1 MEYGQDIT
9 KILYEAGN
17 DGLTVKK
24 LAMHVY
30 NLRNGLFETVT
41 FGEVYKDTAKYVKRN
56 SKSAAG
62 MIEKA
67 EKWGHYRINKKARRS
82 VQLLIDFNIN
92 NAPDCEEPGKGAKP
106 EEDKSLSL
114 F

>member
-1 MEYGQDIT
+1 MEYEQDIT

-17 DGLTVKK
+17 DGISVKK

-30 NLRNGLFETVT
+30 NLRNGLFDKISYDD
-41 FGEVYKDTAKYVKRN
+41 VYKDTAKYVKRN
-56 SKSAAG
+56 SKSDAG

-67 EKWGHYRINKKARRS
+67 EKWGHYRIKKKKRNYI
-82 VQLLIDFNIN
+82 QLLLNFESVTDIC
-92 NAPDCEEPGKGAKP
+92 AEEKIAKTT
-106 EEDKSLSL
+106 EDNSLSL